1 MAYTTINKGSSY
13 FNTLT
18 YTGTGSSNSL
28 TGVGFQPD
36 WVWIKKRNGAVGH
49 RLYDAV
55 RGVQNTLFSN
65 DTAVEATGQSTTL
78 TAFNSD
84 GFTVI
89 SESGV
94 NASGDTYVAWNWLGA
109 NTTVSNTSG
118 SITSTVSAN
127 TTAGFSIVAYQGT
140 SVAGTIGHG
149 LGVAPKMIIIKRR
162 TAFAEDWLV
171 YHASLGATKNL
182 KLNTTA
188 AEATSSSPFNNTA
201 PTSTVFSVNNDG
213 TTNSSS
219 STYIAYCFA
228 EVKGYSKISSYIG
241 NNNANGTF
249 VYTGFKPAWVLF
261 KRTSSTENWS
271 LYDNKRLG
279 YNPQA
284 YGLRPNLDLEESA
297 YGGGGTAGAVDFVS
311 NGFKI
316 RESGTNINNGTYIY
330 MAFAENPFV
339 SSTLIPTTAR

>member
-1 MAYTTINKGSSY
+1 MPYTTINKGSSY
-13 FNTLT
+13 FNTIT

-28 TGVGFQPD
+28 TGVGFKPD

-55 RGVQNTLFSN
+55 RGVQNTLFSQ

-89 SESGV
+89 SEGGV

-109 NTTVSNTSG
+109 NTTVSNTAG

-127 TTAGFSIVAYQGT
+127 TTSGFSIVAYQGT

-188 AEATSSSPFNNTA
+188 AEATSSSPFNDTA
-201 PTSTVFSVNNDG
+201 PTSTVFSVQSDG

-228 EVKGYSKISSYIG
+228 EIKGYSKIGSYTG
-241 NNNANGTF
+241 NGSTDGTF
-249 VYTGFKPAWVLF
+249 VYLGFKPAFLLF
-261 KRTSSTENWS
+261 KRSSGAGNNWV
-271 LYDNKRLG
+271 LLDNKRNTFNIMGEGLFPNSSDAG
-279 YNPQA
+279 FA
-284 YGLRPNLDLEESA
+284 YSII
-297 YGGGGTAGAVDFVS
+297 DFTS
-311 NGFKI
+311 NGFKL
-316 RESGTNINNGTYIY
+316 RASDVWNNGSGETIIY

>member
-13 FNTLT
+13 FNTIT

-28 TGVGFQPD
+28 TGVGFKPD

-55 RGVQNTLFSN
+55 RGVQNTLFSQ

-89 SESGV
+89 SEGGV
-94 NASGDTYVAWNWLGA
+94 NASGDTYVAWNWLANGA
-109 NTTVSNTSG
+109 GVSNTAGTIS
-118 SITSTVSAN
+118 STVSAN
-127 TTAGFSIVAYQGT
+127 TTSGFSIVAYQGT

-182 KLNTTA
+182 KLNTNA
-188 AEATSSSPFNNTA
+188 AEATSSSPFNDTA
-201 PTSTVFSVNNDG
+201 PTSTVFSVESDG

-228 EVKGYSKISSYIG
+228 EIKGYSKFGSYTG
-241 NNNANGTF
+241 NGNANGTF
-249 VYTGFKPAWVLF
+249 VYTGFKPAFVIN
-261 KRTSSTENWS
+261 KRTNAVSNWTVT
-271 LYDNKRLG
+271 DNKRNA
-279 YNPQA
+279 YN
-284 YGLRPNLDLEESA
+284 GLFSTLFPNLDNAQET
-297 YGGGGTAGAVDFVS
+297 TAARSMDLFS
-311 NGFKI
+311 NGFKFTGSDEGN
-316 RESGTNINNGTYIY
+316 ESGAAQIY

>member
-13 FNTLT
+13 FNTKL

-55 RGVQNTLFSN
+55 RGVQNTLFSQ

-109 NTTVSNTSG
+109 NTTVSNTAG

-127 TTAGFSIVAYQGT
+127 STAGFSVVGYTGNAT
-140 SVAGTIGHG
+140 AGATIGHG
-149 LGVAPKMIIIKRR
+149 LGVVPRMIILKRR
-162 TAFAEDWLV
+162 TGSAEDWYV
-171 YHASLGATKNL
+171 YHGSLANTEVLRLNLTNAKATR
-182 KLNTTA
+182 A
-188 AEATSSSPFNNTA
+188 DFNNTT
-201 PTSTVFSVNNDG
+201 PTSTVFTINSTDNVNASG
-213 TTNSSS
+213 
-219 STYIAYCFA
+219 STFIAYCFA
-228 EVKGYSKISSYIG
+228 AIKGYSAFGSYTG
-241 NNNANGTF
+241 NGSTNGTF
-249 VYTGFKPAWVLF
+249 IYTGFKPAYVMV
-261 KRTSSTENWS
+261 KASSTTGQWAIC
-271 LYDNKRLG
+271 DNKRGAANILNNNG
-279 YNPQA
+279 EFLFAENSDA
-284 YGLRPNLDLEESA
+284 TNSA
-297 YGGGGTAGAVDFVS
+297 PANWDFLS
-311 NGFKI
+311 NGFKA
-316 RESGTNINNGTYIY
+316 RANYAAHNTSGVTYIY

-339 SSTLIPTTAR
+339 TSGGIPVTAR

>member
-13 FNTLT
+13 FNTKL

-55 RGVQNTLFSN
+55 RGVQNTLFSQ

-109 NTTVSNTSG
+109 NTTVSNTAG

-127 TTAGFSIVAYQGT
+127 STAGFSVVGYTGNAT
-140 SVAGTIGHG
+140 AGATIGHG
-149 LGVAPKMIIIKRR
+149 LGVVPRMIILKRR
-162 TAFAEDWLV
+162 TGSAEDWYV
-171 YHASLGATKNL
+171 YHGSLANTEVLRLNLTNAKATR
-182 KLNTTA
+182 A
-188 AEATSSSPFNNTA
+188 DFNNTT
-201 PTSTVFSVNNDG
+201 PTSTVFTINSTDNVNASG
-213 TTNSSS
+213 
-219 STYIAYCFA
+219 STFIAYCFA
-228 EVKGYSKISSYIG
+228 AIKGYSAFGSYTGNGSS
-241 NNNANGTF
+241 NGTF
-249 VYTGFKPAWVLF
+249 IYTGFKPAYVMV
-261 KRTSSTENWS
+261 KASSTTGQWAIC
-271 LYDNKRLG
+271 DNKRGAANILG
-279 YNPQA
+279 NNGEFLFA
-284 YGLRPNLDLEESA
+284 ENSDATNSA
-297 YGGGGTAGAVDFVS
+297 PANWDFLS
-311 NGFKI
+311 NGFKA
-316 RESGTNINNGTYIY
+316 RADYAAHNTSGVTYIY

-339 SSTLIPTTAR
+339 TSGGIPVTAR